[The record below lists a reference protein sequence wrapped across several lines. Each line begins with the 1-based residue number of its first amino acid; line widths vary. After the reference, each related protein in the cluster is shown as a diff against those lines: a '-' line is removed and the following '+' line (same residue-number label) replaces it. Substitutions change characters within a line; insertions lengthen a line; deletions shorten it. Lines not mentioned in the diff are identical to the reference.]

1 MIFSPIYLLFLFPIK
16 TAQFN
21 SFHCETFCMCRM
33 FFTGI
38 CNCLSNSNKVC
49 MVSIHVAASLF
60 VKMVMKDATP
70 STPAPISAIKRYK
83 FICFANPTNHTLN
96 FIWCRPYTVFDVFVV
111 FITKCKKRRKT
122 LYNRRSAYGSS
133 FQLGF
138 CCYCLYNCHLSK
150 LVCLFTA
157 YFWFVPLL
165 NPWIVFRFN

>member
-1 MIFSPIYLLFLFPIK
+1 LFLFPIK

-38 CNCLSNSNKVC
+38 LVLSCLSNSNKVC

-70 STPAPISAIKRYK
+70 STPAPYSAIKSYK
-83 FICFANPTNHTLN
+83 FICFANPTHHTLN

-111 FITKCKKRRKT
+111 FIIKCKKRKIR
-122 LYNRRSAYGSS
+122 NR
-133 FQLGF
+133 
-138 CCYCLYNCHLSK
+138 
-150 LVCLFTA
+150 
-157 YFWFVPLL
+157 
-165 NPWIVFRFN
+165 IV